1 MKPPRIPPL
10 FADIVQT
17 GISSV
22 DGLTFTDH
30 TTCPACGG
38 SLAGYDTK
46 KKQFAQLVIDNEQR
60 TLYVFVK
67 RFYCRTCHKLCYA
80 DEPFYPDTRIG
91 SPIIDLC
98 IALSMTMPVNRV
110 AVYLA
115 AMGILVN
122 RTSCRLYIQNT
133 SSYYVRNNLRYI
145 ETNDIFGI
153 HLPRSVL
160 SLFTLV
166 TDSADGSPV
175 READVLS
182 ACGFPSAQRIARNH
196 PFPLNQLIKRDDPPY

>member
-22 DGLTFTDH
+22 DGLTFTGH
-30 TTCPACGG
+30 TTCHACGG